1 MMRIAAGLLAALLAA
16 PAAAQQPP
24 LKIGMVAPFSGVAAD
39 YGKQMEAG
47 ARAWLRIHGD
57 TIAGRKVEL
66 IVRDTTG
73 PNPEIAKRL
82 AQELVTRDK
91 VDFLAGFGFTPEAL
105 AAAPIATEAKTPMV
119 VMNAASSVVTTRSP
133 YIARFS
139 MTLQQVSAPMAQWAA
154 KNGIK
159 RVYTLVA
166 DYAPG
171 IDSEEAFKRAFTAAG
186 GQVVDSVRTPLRN
199 PEFAPYVQRIKDAK
213 PEAVFM
219 FVPAGEQSI
228 AFMKAFEERGLAKEG
243 IKVIATGDL
252 TDDNVLNNMGEPVA
266 GVITSH
272 HYSAY
277 HDSPENKAF
286 VKAFHEVAKDLPRPN
301 FMGVGGYDGMA
312 AIAEVTKKL
321 GGKVDGDKAMEAFK
335 GLKLASPRGPISID
349 PATRD
354 IVQTVYI
361 RRVQKIGNEYWNVE
375 FDRFNDVKDPGKEE
389 KK

>member
-1 MMRIAAGLLAALLAA
+1 MRRIILGAVLLAAALAGN
-16 PAAAQQPP
+16 AQQPP
-24 LKIGMVAPFSGVAAD
+24 VKVGLVAPFSGVAAD

-47 ARAWLRIHGD
+47 IKAYFKLHGD
-57 TIAGRKVEL
+57 TVNGRKIEIL
-66 IVRDTTG
+66 VRDTTG

-82 AQELVTRDK
+82 AQELVSRDN

-105 AAAPIATEAKTPMV
+105 AAAPVATEAKKPMI

-139 MTLQQVSAPMAQWAA
+139 MTLPQVSAPMATWAA
-154 KNGIK
+154 RNGIK
-159 RVYTLVA
+159 KVYTLVA

-171 IDSEEAFKRAFTAAG
+171 LDSEAAFKKAFEAAG
-186 GQVVDSVRTPLRN
+186 GQVVDSVRVPLRN
-199 PEFAPYVQRIKDAK
+199 PEFAPFVQRIKDAK

-228 AFMKAFEERGLAKEG
+228 AFMKAFEERGLAKAG

-252 TDDNVLNNMGEPVA
+252 TDDDVLPAMGEPVL

-272 HYSAY
+272 HYSAA

-286 VKAFHEVAKDLPRPN
+286 LKAFSEVGSGLKRPN
-301 FMGVGGYDGMA
+301 FMAVGGFDGMA
-312 AIAEVTKKL
+312 AIVEVVKKV
-321 GGKVDGDKAMEAFK
+321 GVPVDGDKAMEALK

-361 RRVQKIGNEYWNVE
+361 RRVQKVGSEYYNVE
-375 FDRFNDVKDPGKEE
+375 FDRFPEVKDPGK
-389 KK
+389 